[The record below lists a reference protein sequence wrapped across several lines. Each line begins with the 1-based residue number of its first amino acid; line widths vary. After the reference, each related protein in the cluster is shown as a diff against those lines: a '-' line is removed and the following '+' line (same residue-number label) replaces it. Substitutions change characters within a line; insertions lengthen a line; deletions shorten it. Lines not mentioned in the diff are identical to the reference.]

1 MSMIFTPLVKVPT
14 ITTATTTS
22 TKSSTSSV
30 HDEPQNLPKSKPQ
43 ASVFLLAK
51 NLASKYNGECLSTN
65 YSICKGKNALK
76 FHCVNTHTFFI
87 PVEDIVASSNDESSN
102 CSWCYR
108 CEKFFE
114 QCQQIAK
121 ENGLRIIDGLYSSKI
136 TLSCELRQHQFT
148 ISYSKKLSCLSCAD
162 CRKEEREEW
171 KEQLRQEEAQR
182 NELFQR

>member
-1 MSMIFTPLVKVPT
+1 MDLESFEGNLTRRQSLDSELNQTVSISSSRKTSSDEEGEGFLNKRELKSLSKLSKKSQDLSPDMSMIFTPLVKVPT
-14 ITTATTTS
+14 TTTATTTS

-114 QCQQIAK
+114 QC
-121 ENGLRIIDGLYSSKI
+121 
-136 TLSCELRQHQFT
+136 
-148 ISYSKKLSCLSCAD
+148 
-162 CRKEEREEW
+162 
-171 KEQLRQEEAQR
+171 
-182 NELFQR
+182 